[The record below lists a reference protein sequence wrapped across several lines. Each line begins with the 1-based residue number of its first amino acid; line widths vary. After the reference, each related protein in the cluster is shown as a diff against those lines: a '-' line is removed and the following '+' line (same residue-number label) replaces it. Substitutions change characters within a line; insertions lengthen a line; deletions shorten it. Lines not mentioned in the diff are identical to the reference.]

1 MQSHGRIFFR
11 DKNQSNKNMQIFTS
25 HTVNTSLYVSQDSET
40 SHLFSI
46 MCKIPWW
53 YHHDFRIFGNNTSYL
68 KSLANLIFF
77 HCWNQQK
84 HPFHKSSIT
93 KHPQQ
98 KSNTSLPSPGIHPSL
113 GPRLEGWSSIWKTH
127 TVVDGV
133 DHKLMT
139 KPVMARHIH
148 PLGWFSDI
156 WHPIE
161 INRLGPEHV
170 RQDQEKHLH
179 FAWFLAF
186 TFFLLHFS
194 RFFCVFCFYMFL
206 WRRPQ
211 YTSRA
216 PMPCF
221 SEPSQDL
228 EKHGS
233 TPQAPTKIRRG
244 IERQKLIHNIE
255 YVW

>member
-1 MQSHGRIFFR
+1 
-11 DKNQSNKNMQIFTS
+11 
-25 HTVNTSLYVSQDSET
+25 
-40 SHLFSI
+40 

-53 YHHDFRIFGNNTSYL
+53 YHHDFWIFGNNTSYL

-93 KHPQQ
+93 KHTQQ

-161 INRLGPEHV
+161 INRLGPEHL

-179 FAWFLAF
+179 FASFLAF
-186 TFFLLHFS
+186 TFFFGA
-194 RFFCVFCFYMFL
+194 FFEVFLCMLFLYGFYGDVHNL
-206 WRRPQ
+206 
-211 YTSRA
+211 RA
-216 PMPCF
+216 GLQCHVFRNQVKTWKNTGP
-221 SEPSQDL
+221 
-228 EKHGS
+228 
-233 TPQAPTKIRRG
+233 TPQAPTKNQAWNRTS
-244 IERQKLIHNIE
+244 ETHPFNIE